1 MIMKKIVSMTVVML
15 LTATLASASYQK
27 ALELFEKQEYKESLK
42 MIADELETANDVKPD
57 SPNFNLR
64 FLAAH
69 NHWKLGNTKS
79 AADHFTR
86 CIAIRKKSVDP
97 YIDLA
102 MLQIEMKKYGEAENT
117 ARKGLEIEKSAEL
130 FYIMGLSSLKRGNF
144 WRAKEMFE
152 KANSLN
158 PELYYSYN
166 ALGVAL
172 MRLKKYG
179 EANTAFSAAH
189 AIRPKSAEIM
199 NNLGM
204 SCEYLGK
211 IKEAKEYYE
220 SAPLDEKNQVITANL
235 ERIKSRAK
243 AKD

>member
-1 MIMKKIVSMTVVML
+1 MKKIVSMTAVML
-15 LTATLASASYQK
+15 FFATLASASYQK
-27 ALELFEKQEYKESLK
+27 ALELFEKQDYKASLT
-42 MIADELETANDVKPD
+42 MIADELETANDGKPD
-57 SPNFNLR
+57 SPNYNLR

-79 AADHFTR
+79 ASDHFTK

-102 MLQIEMKKYGEAENT
+102 MLQIELKKYGEAENT
-117 ARKGLEIEKSAEL
+117 ARKGLEVEKSAEL

-152 KANSLN
+152 KANSIN

-172 MRLKKYG
+172 MRLRKYG
-179 EANTAFSAAH
+179 EANTAFSAAL

-199 NNLGM
+199 NNMGM
-204 SCEYLGK
+204 SYEYLGK
-211 IKEAKEYYE
+211 LKEAKEYYKK
-220 SAPLDEKNQVITANL
+220 AALLDEKNPVITTNF
-235 ERIKSRAK
+235 ERIKSK